1 MIDSH
6 DRENKEKTTSSP
18 PLIPPKK
25 EESQKK
31 SSLLQKLANKLERIS
46 KIPERGK
53 KEVEIIR
60 FIEKV
65 SQLEETPEILLV
77 KAASLEHYSNAR
89 YSIVAF
95 FYLKFPAKIVLQSKY
110 MDNYLILCKRRKVHP
125 QRWPVCKL
133 FLIVCALATESS
145 GA

>member
-1 MIDSH
+1 MIDSP
-6 DRENKEKTTSSP
+6 DRENKEKTTLSP

-77 KAASLEHYSNAR
+77 KAASLEHYSDAR

-95 FYLKFPAKIVLQSKY
+95 FLFEISYQNSFA
-110 MDNYLILCKRRKVHP
+110 NYLHAQLSHFMYSAVRNVYSRGP
-125 QRWPVCKL
+125 
-133 FLIVCALATESS
+133 
-145 GA
+145 